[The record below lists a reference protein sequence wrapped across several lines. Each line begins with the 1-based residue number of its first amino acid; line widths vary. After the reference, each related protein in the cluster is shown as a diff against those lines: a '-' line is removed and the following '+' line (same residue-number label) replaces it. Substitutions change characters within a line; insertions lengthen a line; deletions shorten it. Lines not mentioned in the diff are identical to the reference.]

1 MLRNEFGNLVSAEIF
16 QLRKRVGTW
25 VLLGIWCGLAMLFG
39 YIVPYFGLADEGP
52 VTARLA
58 PMLPDQ
64 IVSTML
70 DGVPFFGG
78 ALALILGVM
87 TVGGEFGW
95 DTFKTLFTQRPGR
108 GTVFAA
114 KMVALGIALVPF
126 IVVMFALGGI
136 ASSLIALT
144 EDATISWPS
153 VATVV
158 QGIGAGW
165 LILATWAAIGV
176 ILAVATRGTSLAIGI
191 GILYTLVIEGLLSA
205 LAGSFSLLEPLVDF
219 FVRANAYSL
228 VKPLGGAGAAGS
240 AGSAATDGPGA
251 FSGPYVDWQQ
261 AALVLVAYLVAL
273 LGVSAWVMR
282 RRDVA

>member
-1 MLRNEFGNLVSAEIF
+1 MLGKRFGSLVSAEIF
-16 QLRKRVGTW
+16 QLRKRVSTW
-25 VLLGIWCGLAMLFG
+25 VLLGTWCGLALLFG
-39 YIVPYFGLADEGP
+39 YIVPYFGLAEEGP
-52 VTARLA
+52 VSQRLA
-58 PMLPDQ
+58 SMLPDQ

-78 ALALILGVM
+78 AIALILGVM

-108 GTVFAA
+108 GKVFAA

-126 IVVMFALGGI
+126 VAVMFACGAV
-136 ASSLIALT
+136 ASTLIALT
-144 EDATISWPS
+144 EGATIDWPS
-153 VATVV
+153 AATLL

-165 LILATWAAIGV
+165 LILAVWAAIGV

-191 GILYTLVIEGLLSA
+191 GILYSLVIEGLLSA
-205 LAGSFSLLEPLVDF
+205 LAGSFSLLEPLVDL

-251 FSGPYVDWQQ
+251 FSGPYVEWQQ
-261 AALVLVAYLVAL
+261 AVVVLVAYLAVL
-273 LGVSAWVMR
+273 LGVSTWMM

>member
-1 MLRNEFGNLVSAEIF
+1 MLGSRFGSLVSAEIF
-16 QLRKRVGTW
+16 QLRKRVSTW
-25 VLLGIWCGLAMLFG
+25 VLLGTWCGLAMLFG
-39 YIVPYFGLADEGP
+39 YIVPYFGLADDGP
-52 VTARLA
+52 VSARLA

-78 ALALILGVM
+78 AIALILGVM

-108 GTVFAA
+108 GKVFAA
-114 KMVALGIALVPF
+114 KMVALGVALVPF
-126 IVVMFALGGI
+126 IAVMFACGAV
-136 ASSLIALT
+136 ASTLIALS
-144 EDATISWPS
+144 EDAAIDFPS
-153 VATVV
+153 VANLV
-158 QGIGAGW
+158 QGLGAGW

-176 ILAVATRGTSLAIGI
+176 LLAVATRGTSLAIGI
-191 GILYTLVIEGLLSA
+191 GILYSLVIEGLLST
-205 LAGSFSLLEPLVDF
+205 LAGSFSLLDPLVDF

-228 VKPLGGAGAAGS
+228 VKPLGGAGAGDG

-261 AALVLVAYLVAL
+261 AAIVLVGYLVVL
-273 LGVSAWVMR
+273 LGVSAWLMR